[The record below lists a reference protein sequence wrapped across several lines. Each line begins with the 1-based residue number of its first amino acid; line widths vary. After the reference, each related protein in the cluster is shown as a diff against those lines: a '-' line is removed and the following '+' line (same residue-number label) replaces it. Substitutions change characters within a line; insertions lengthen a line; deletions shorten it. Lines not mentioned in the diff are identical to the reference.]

1 MPNPSSKDEAIQWA
15 ESGLGDVY
23 MEVAFDCS
31 WPVFWL
37 DPEDEKEEIG
47 GTCFFV
53 HSGRRLFGMSAWHV
67 LSPRSDG
74 RVCRLPNTDI
84 DPSIRVISFNEDRDV
99 ATFEISEREVTRI
112 GKVWTTLAK
121 WPPTLPEKGR
131 GVFFGGYRKQNRKRF
146 KDGTYEFGFA
156 GALTTAE
163 EVNGERIVVN
173 FDRVGEVKQRTYRP
187 IERGEDWGGAS
198 GGPLFAVVAD
208 AVDSWRLVGVL
219 SQGVGT
225 WENFVFCTISKVQA
239 DGTIKSPP
247 GESL

>member
-1 MPNPSSKDEAIQWA
+1 MGIVFS
-15 ESGLGDVY
+15 
-23 MEVAFDCS
+23 CS
-31 WPVFWL
+31 WPVLWL
-37 DPEDEKEEIG
+37 DPDGKEEEIG

-53 HSGRRLFGMSAWHV
+53 HSGSRLFGMSAWHV

-74 RVCRLPNTDI
+74 RACRLPNTHI
-84 DPSIRVISFNEDRDV
+84 DPSRRVISFNADRDV
-99 ATFEISEREVTRI
+99 ATFDINEREVMQI
-112 GKVWTTLAK
+112 GKVWTTPVD
-121 WPPTLPEKGR
+121 WPPKLPEKGR
-131 GVFFGGYRKQNRKRF
+131 GVFFGGYRKRDRKRL
-146 KDGTYEFGFA
+146 KDGTYDCGFA

-163 EVNGERIVVN
+163 EVNGDRIVVN
-173 FDRVGEVKQRTYRP
+173 LDRVGEVAQRTYRP

-225 WENFVFCTISKVQA
+225 WENFVFCTISKVRA

-247 GESL
+247 GESLL